1 MGWRQLL
8 PRGQCHTV
16 IGILKTDGL
25 FERHP
30 DWFAWNEKEQRRL
43 PYGQY
48 CLNNEEFLQA
58 FEKAFLDDIAQTFAD
73 FDARGETRPHHFHIS
88 MDDTTFDCECPLC
101 RERVQKSGGTGNV
114 MRFVNRMARAAA
126 KVYRVSRL
134 RPLPT

>member
-1 MGWRQLL
+1 M
-8 PRGQCHTV
+8 
-16 IGILKTDGL
+16 KTDGL

-101 RERVQKSGGTGNV
+101 RERVQNPAEPA
-114 MRFVNRMARAAA
+114 M
-126 KVYRVSRL
+126 
-134 RPLPT
+134 